1 MIRFCLLQGYT
12 VYPQKKPCPNLRN
25 DSTPKI
31 LTLTLQGVIG
41 GSLVAAGG
49 PLGGCI
55 GGLTMDVVIS
65 GVQTIVNGQ
74 PTPSGSLKAW
84 SDLVLGIK
92 TKNPQLVIGSIGCAL
107 ATPIFDLW
115 AGRDYGA
122 TSVKYQAHASR
133 QLFWVW
139 FQTFQYTPPKSG
151 RKKITEKEKDDHPL
165 PGLLE
170 EVGQEG
176 RNPPTH
182 VITCPPQISDSPT
195 SLITSKNLIL

>member
-41 GSLVAAGG
+41 GSLVASGG

-65 GVQTIVNGQ
+65 GVQTLLNGQ
-74 PTPSGSLKAW
+74 ATPSGSLKAW